1 MARQTRFGVVGFP
14 QHVIQR
20 GNNRQVCFFA
30 PGDYSAYLAM
40 LARACAKHG
49 CALHAYVLM
58 TNHAHLLVTPQAPDS
73 VSRMMQTLGR
83 NYVRYVNDIYQR
95 TGTLWEGRYR
105 AALVD
110 NDRYVLTCYRYIELN
125 PVRARMCDD
134 PSQYQW
140 SSYRANAL
148 GEQDAILAPHPTYA
162 ALARDQRQ
170 RGDAYRTLFER
181 NLDDRA
187 VQSIRHA
194 THSGR
199 ALHEI

>member
-1 MARQTRFGVVGFP
+1 MARQARFEVVGFP

-20 GNNRQVCFFA
+20 GNNRQACFFA
-30 PGDYSAYLAM
+30 PGDYFAYLAM
-40 LARACAKHG
+40 LGRACAKHG

-83 NYVRYVNDIYQR
+83 NYVRYVNDVYQR

-110 NDRYVLTCYRYIELN
+110 NDKYVLTCYRYIELN

-134 PSQYQW
+134 PSQYRW

-148 GEQDAILAPHPTYA
+148 GEHDAILAPHPTYA
-162 ALARDQRQ
+162 ALAREHRQ
-170 RGDAYRTLFER
+170 RGDAYRALFER

-187 VQSIRHA
+187 VQHIRHA

-199 ALHEI
+199 SLHEI